1 MWCVWVIPVFDALIP
16 DEPELVDPIPDD
28 PAVEGSD
35 FVAISPV
42 GPVEDLLL
50 GTVEVPVLELDI
62 EESLIELDVPEA
74 AAGLGAVL
82 PGVDPVA
89 VGSPVEPVGAGV
101 GLAVWAQAM
110 PAVIKTAAEASK
122 SERMGLS

>member
-1 MWCVWVIPVFDALIP
+1 MWCVWVAPVFIAL
-16 DEPELVDPIPDD
+16 IPDD

-42 GPVEDLLL
+42 EPVEDLLF
-50 GTVEVPVLELDI
+50 GTVEVPVFELDI

-74 AAGLGAVL
+74 AAGFGAVL
-82 PGVDPVA
+82 PGVVPVA
-89 VGSPVEPVGAGV
+89 VGSPAEPVGAGV
-101 GLAVWAQAM
+101 GLAVCAQAM

-122 SERMGLS
+122 SERICLS